1 MAGRAADPDS
11 GPAGSG
17 GAMTHD
23 ARATRG
29 AHRDIGLPRA
39 RWRAA
44 AFEAARDAMLILDD
58 DGACVDANTA
68 ARRLLALEVTGFAGR
83 RIDEFAAPSVLGA
96 KSRRWPLFLVEGHDE
111 GECELLGADGTRVWV
126 EFTLTARI
134 GSNRHLAVL
143 RDVSAR
149 SGGEADNRAL
159 GGVRWLAPQ
168 EDAQS
173 SPARPGPAPFERRVL
188 LVEDDPASR
197 LVTLRLMQ
205 ARGLEVDA
213 AESGREALAAL
224 EKATYDAIFMD
235 CEMAGLDGYQTT
247 REIRRREGS
256 RRHTPII
263 AMTAT
268 TMAGGAERC
277 HAAGMDFYVAKPIR
291 PAGLDYIIAQ
301 SMETPEA

>member
-1 MAGRAADPDS
+1 
-11 GPAGSG
+11 
-17 GAMTHD
+17 MTHD

-29 AHRDIGLPRA
+29 AHRDLGWPRA

-44 AFEAARDAMLILDD
+44 AFEAARDAMLILDE
-58 DGACVDANTA
+58 DGTLVDANTA
-68 ARRLLALEVTGFAGR
+68 ARRLLGLEATGFAGR
-83 RIDEFAAPSVLGA
+83 RIDESAAPSVLGA
-96 KSRRWPLFLVEGHDE
+96 KSRRLSFFLVEGHDE
-111 GECELLGADGTRVWV
+111 GECELLGAGGARFWV

-134 GSNRHLAVL
+134 GANRHLAVL

-149 SGGEADNRAL
+149 RGDEADRRGL

-168 EDAQS
+168 DAAAG
-173 SPARPGPAPFERRVL
+173 SPTKPAPAARRVL

-197 LVTLRLMQ
+197 LVTLQLMQ

-213 AESGREALAAL
+213 AESGRDALAAI
-224 EKATYDAIFMD
+224 ERATYDAIFMD
-235 CEMAGLDGYQTT
+235 CEMPGLDGYETT

-256 RRHTPII
+256 GRHTPIV

-301 SMETPEA
+301 STEIPEA

>member
-1 MAGRAADPDS
+1 
-11 GPAGSG
+11 
-17 GAMTHD
+17 
-23 ARATRG
+23 
-29 AHRDIGLPRA
+29 
-39 RWRAA
+39 
-44 AFEAARDAMLILDD
+44 MLILDE
-58 DGACVDANTA
+58 DGTCVDANTA
-68 ARRLLALEVTGFAGR
+68 ARRLLGLEATGFAGR

-96 KSRRWPLFLVEGHDE
+96 KSRRWPIFLVEGHDE
-111 GECELLGADGTRVWV
+111 GECELVGAGGAQVWV

-149 SGGEADNRAL
+149 KGSDADRRSL

-168 EDAQS
+168 DDAPGS
-173 SPARPGPAPFERRVL
+173 LARPAPVARRVL
-188 LVEDDPASR
+188 VVEDDPASR
-197 LVTLRLMQ
+197 LVTLGLMQ

-213 AESGREALAAL
+213 AESGHDALAAL

-235 CEMAGLDGYQTT
+235 CEMSGLDGYQTT

-256 RRHTPII
+256 GRHTPII

-268 TMAGGAERC
+268 SIAGGAERC

-301 SMETPEA
+301 SIGTPEA